1 MDTELKKKTQVE
13 MEDSVAA
20 LKKNFAAIRTGR
32 ASMALV
38 DHILVDYYGTPT
50 ILSQVASLS
59 LPDSRTIMIQPWEPK
74 IIQEIERAIMKSDLD
89 LTPANDGKAI
99 RINIPT
105 LTEERRKDLVK
116 LIKKRGEDGKVSIR
130 NHRRDSNDALK
141 KLEKEKEISED
152 DLKKSLDEI
161 QKMTDEFIKKIDEV
175 ISHKEKEIMEV

>member
-1 MDTELKKKTQVE
+1 MDTELKKKTQIE
-13 MEDSVAA
+13 MEDAVAA
-20 LKKNFAAIRTGR
+20 LKKKFAAIRTGR

-50 ILSQVASLS
+50 MLSQVASLS

-175 ISHKEKEIMEV
+175 ISHKEKEILEV